1 MIVGI
6 LLIEFGIVCISRWKI
21 MSLPFRTHNLYSLIN
36 EIVKACKQLVDREAS
51 IYLNL
56 GGYLFCSLSKE
67 AITNGDRTCVKSS
80 CFEIRQPI
88 RTAFA
93 WADFMHWH
101 PQTHQFKQ
109 YPSTWAVWC
118 QDIQAWELCY
128 HIDIR
133 IAMLDDTR
141 SEPSIKWVIWCMIQC
156 GKTWRGP

>member
-1 MIVGI
+1 MLPPYIYWEVYGCDRDASYGKVAPKAPLAQRLVRVMYTCYSSGWKVFHI
-6 LLIEFGIVCISRWKI
+6 L
-21 MSLPFRTHNLYSLIN
+21 
-36 EIVKACKQLVDREAS
+36 KASEWEAS

-80 CFEIRQPI
+80 CFGIRQPI

-93 WADFMHWH
+93 WADFIHWH

-128 HIDIR
+128 HIDIG

-141 SEPSIKWVIWCMIQC
+141 SEPSKKWVTWCMI
-156 GKTWRGP
+156 